1 MSSNGSTHKSSD
13 GALQQ
18 QNFKSSS
25 LPGSPRMPASPAN
38 SLPSSSSSTGGG
50 GIKVKIK
57 RTSSTDSRQATNNSN
72 GSKGNNVSPTR
83 HDITSI

>member
-1 MSSNGSTHKSSD
+1 MSSNGSTHKPSD

-38 SLPSSSSSTGGG
+38 SLPSSSSTGGG

-72 GSKGNNVSPTR
+72 GNKGNNVI
-83 HDITSI
+83 DIDQL

>member
-1 MSSNGSTHKSSD
+1 MSSNGSTHKTGD

-25 LPGSPRMPASPAN
+25 LPGSPRMTASPAN
-38 SLPSSSSSTGGG
+38 SVPSASNTGGG

-57 RTSSTDSRQATNNSN
+57 RTSSTDSRHASNNSN
-72 GSKGNNVSPTR
+72 GNKGNYNLT
-83 HDITSI
+83 